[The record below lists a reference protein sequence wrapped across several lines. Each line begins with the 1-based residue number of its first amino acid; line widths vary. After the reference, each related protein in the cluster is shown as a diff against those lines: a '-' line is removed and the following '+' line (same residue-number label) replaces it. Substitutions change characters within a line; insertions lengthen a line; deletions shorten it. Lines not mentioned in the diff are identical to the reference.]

1 MPSSQ
6 TSASKTF
13 MLPYFSSYYSQTSSS
28 HTSLQKQPQNSI
40 QLSQLHTEDTDFPTT
55 LSPYSKHIPLF
66 PMVFSQEG
74 LHCNTFFIRTDIRLY
89 QIWANYVSYT
99 LLYYRV
105 KNPTQQ
111 PGNKIIISFT
121 NCWHIEVN
129 NLNINQKGLQEHLM

>member
-1 MPSSQ
+1 MKH
-6 TSASKTF
+6 ALYSKYLSNTYH
-13 MLPYFSSYYSQTSSS
+13 LHKPVLLRHSCYPISVLITVKPLQATPPYRNNPKT
-28 HTSLQKQPQNSI
+28 I

-121 NCWHIEVN
+121 NC
-129 NLNINQKGLQEHLM
+129 